1 MKRKLFTLLVAG
13 ALLACAAAAGL
24 RASRVMKTYPGPRL
38 ARAEVALVSRTIV
51 FVQADQ
57 VDGMEVPGMQRE
69 YLDHLEMRPGPHTL
83 RLVYQMIGADGT
95 TAASVRDVTISFEV
109 EAGRIY
115 ELDPNLS
122 SHPVPRPEDPTR
134 TEYTWSPQVT
144 DITGSDEKEH
154 AKLRERAEM
163 AFRES
168 REDLLPTLASPRIVL
183 VNLHYLR
190 VHSLDGDGRDR
201 GAMLDFLELSPGRH
215 TLLVSSLLHKDEPR
229 ATIECTVEAG
239 HTYALSQGGG
249 LVWDPFK
256 PTVLDITAEMD
267 NVKQSLVPKILK
279 FLKK

>member
-1 MKRKLFTLLVAG
+1 MRRQFFVLVAVA
-13 ALLACAAAAGL
+13 ALLPCAVLAGL

-57 VDGMEVPGMQRE
+57 VDGMEVPGMLRE
-69 YLDHLEMRPGPHTL
+69 YLDHLELRPGPHTL

-109 EAGRIY
+109 EPGRIY
-115 ELDPNLS
+115 ELDPKLS
-122 SHPVPRPEDPTR
+122 SHPEPRPEDPTR
-134 TEYTWSPQVT
+134 TEYTWSPRVT
-144 DITGSDEKEH
+144 DITGSDEREH
-154 AKLRERAEM
+154 AKLRERAEK

-168 REDLLPTLASPRIVL
+168 REDPLEHLSTPRIVL

-190 VHSLDGDGRDR
+190 IHSLDGDRRDR
-201 GAMLDFLELSPGRH
+201 GSMLDFLELSPGRH
-215 TLLVSSLLHKDEPR
+215 TLLVSSLLHKDEPP
-229 ATIECTVEAG
+229 ATVECSVEAG

-256 PTVLDITAEMD
+256 PTVVDITAEMD